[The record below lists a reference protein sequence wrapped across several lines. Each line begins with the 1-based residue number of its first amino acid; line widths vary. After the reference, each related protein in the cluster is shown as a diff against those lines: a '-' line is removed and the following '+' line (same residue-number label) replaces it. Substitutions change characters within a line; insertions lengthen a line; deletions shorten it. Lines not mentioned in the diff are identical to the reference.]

1 MGQKNNKK
9 QKIILISLLTIGL
22 AACNGGGGGS
32 SDGSSGGDTP
42 APTPPAPVVYPHN
55 GLTMSTVAV
64 VDGVTKPVQ
73 LAKTFGHSQYYLVIT
88 NNNEETI
95 KFSGVNYDT
104 YFESTAVTP
113 YNPTGSAGPYSDD
126 IARYVMKY
134 DGTAV
139 IGNKTMPACLFTGE
153 SPTIYQIPNSD
164 GIGVRDVAV
173 SGTILAP
180 GASCAYKLNAMW
192 ADNAN
197 ETKDTFNWKMSY
209 GIMYGE
215 SNIANPLYCS
225 TAGLRNCENGLP
237 LNAVKPFTYVGKD
250 CSLHPL
256 APCATSSEIE
266 AAENNQALS
275 YYLPNHT
282 NAISSDI
289 GLVNV
294 LTAAAYNTGG
304 SNANVTNMNGDIL
317 WIPNATAASGSVSRY
332 ELQYNANTNTLTK
345 GAFLNRYTGSN
356 YWLMGG
362 ASSNLSGDTFYQY
375 NYANDTNIEPLS
387 VSDMSWNAGLDGS
400 MYASSGN
407 DAYGMLKVTPNG
419 DGTYTKTKLPYL
431 FNRNPTNNNIEAV
444 AANGNILTADLN
456 SEDNYCYTNTGN
468 NTYTKVKLANSPK
481 GQLRGVILAGVQY
494 VWGQSNAMAG
504 GTTYIGFDGNALS
517 TQPTIATKVNMNTC
531 TPDYSGF
538 LVGHSGFSRV
548 NVFRATN
555 QYALSYGNGV
565 VRVANINTVSNG
577 ADGN

>member
-1 MGQKNNKK
+1 
-9 QKIILISLLTIGL
+9 
-22 AACNGGGGGS
+22 
-32 SDGSSGGDTP
+32 
-42 APTPPAPVVYPHN
+42 
-55 GLTMSTVAV
+55 
-64 VDGVTKPVQ
+64 
-73 LAKTFGHSQYYLVIT
+73 
-88 NNNEETI
+88 
-95 KFSGVNYDT
+95 
-104 YFESTAVTP
+104 
-113 YNPTGSAGPYSDD
+113 
-126 IARYVMKY
+126 MKY

-237 LNAVKPFTYVGKD
+237 LNEVKPFTYVGKD

-387 VSDMSWNAGLDGS
+387 VSEMDWTPGLDGS

-444 AANGNILTADLN
+444 TASGNILTRDL
-456 SEDNYCYTNTGN
+456 DAYANYCYVNTGN
-468 NTYTKVKLANSPK
+468 NTYTKTELSTSPETE
-481 GQLRGVILAGVQY
+481 LHAHLLAGVTY
-494 VWGQSNAMAG
+494 VWGQSNTMNG
-504 GTTYIGFDGNALS
+504 GITYLGFDGLPIANGS
-517 TQPTIATKVNMNTC
+517 QPIVNTKMNSNNC
-531 TPDYSGF
+531 SPDYSSY
-538 LVGHSGFSRV
+538 LVNLNG
-548 NVFRATN
+548 ALEMTN
-555 QYALSYGNGV
+555 KYALIGSSYTGIT
-565 VRVANINTVSNG
+565 RVANINTVSNG
-577 ADGN
+577 TDGN